1 MMSVRLLQTFS
12 VYQKSYVRGSYT
24 HSGSFR
30 KRYKSSTVL
39 TQPLLANTTEHCR
52 NPGRLHSYVQL
63 CPVSLQGVSSS
74 RSHAGTGSDSDVRYP
89 TLHKPGSKPTPTAA
103 AAADPF
109 SPEVQYPGIY
119 KPNKKTDAAKVR
131 RRSGIT
137 SMTESLWHPCLTAT
151 EVQRQAD
158 PAGLPSLLVETDDNA
173 YAAGHSAAQPLF

>member
-1 MMSVRLLQTFS
+1 MFVEVTSICSQEL
-12 VYQKSYVRGSYT
+12 KGYT

-30 KRYKSSTVL
+30 KRYKSCTVSHNRCFQIPLNTVGTLGNSTVM
-39 TQPLLANTTEHCR
+39 
-52 NPGRLHSYVQL
+52 L

-119 KPNKKTDAAKVR
+119 KPNKQTDAAKV
-131 RRSGIT
+131 
-137 SMTESLWHPCLTAT
+137 
-151 EVQRQAD
+151 
-158 PAGLPSLLVETDDNA
+158 
-173 YAAGHSAAQPLF
+173 